1 MKRPIGFLSSV
12 LLMGALA
19 APIAM
24 PAQDRDHDRDDRN
37 RIYDRE
43 HKDYHNWTP
52 DEDRY
57 YRQWY
62 GENYNNNR
70 KYRDYRKLN
79 RKDQDAYWNWRHT
92 HDRDHDNDRH

>member
-1 MKRPIGFLSSV
+1 
-12 LLMGALA
+12 MGALA

-24 PAQDRDHDRDDRN
+24 PAQDRDHDRDRDDRN
-37 RIYDRE
+37 RVYDASHR
-43 HKDYHNWTP
+43 DYHNWNQ
-52 DEDRY
+52 DEDRN

-62 GENYNNNR
+62 GENYNNK
-70 KYRDYRKLN
+70 KYRDYRKLH